1 MAANEKFLAIYLN
14 DHLAG
19 AIGGSELAKRAAQNN
34 EGTEFGPPLEK
45 LASDIEG
52 DRRSL
57 ESLMERLGIK
67 KDLLKDAAAWMAE
80 KVGRLKLNGQLTGY
94 SDLSRLVEL
103 EGLTLGVEGKL
114 SLWRNLSEVLETYP
128 GIEPGELEGLRQRA
142 EDQRKELEELRR
154 KAASLALS

>member
-1 MAANEKFLAIYLN
+1 MSDKFLTIYLN

-19 AIGGSELAKRAAQNN
+19 AIGGSELAKRTAQNN
-34 EGTEFGPPLEK
+34 EGTEFGPRLEK
-45 LASDIEG
+45 LASDIEE
-52 DRRSL
+52 DRQSL

-114 SLWRNLSEVLETYP
+114 SLWRNLSEVLAAYP
-128 GIEPGELEGLRQRA
+128 AIEPGELQELQTRS

-154 KAASLALS
+154 KAASIALG